1 MKKLL
6 TLLGSVA
13 VIGSTAA
20 VAIACEGKPFTAL
33 KKGIESDIKS
43 QNSEA
48 SENREKML
56 ADQPAEGENEN
67 LEKEIEEAEKAVKEA
82 EKGLRKANQDYQD
95 ALKKGKPYE
104 TGNQDGKAPKDI
116 TDEIDK
122 TEGELKNAIQKLKE
136 AKEKLEKL
144 KPTNKELKSETSK
157 EPKAKS

>member
-1 MKKLL
+1 M
-6 TLLGSVA
+6 GSVA

-20 VAIACEGKPFTAL
+20 VAIACEGKTLTAL

-56 ADQPAEGENEN
+56 ADQPSEKEN
-67 LEKEIEEAEKAVKEA
+67 LEKEVKEA
-82 EKGLRKANQDYQD
+82 EKTVEEAKKGLRKANQDYQD

-104 TGNQDGKAPKDI
+104 AGDQVGKAPKDI

-122 TEGELKNAIQKLKE
+122 TGGELKKAIQKLEE

-144 KPTNKELKSETSK
+144 KPTNKELKSETPK